1 MVGERV
7 AAARPQHSCSNVIA
21 ASLKTVM
28 QQNTRRIP
36 SYGLE
41 RTITR
46 AEFCAGRSNRGSK
59 QAFACECYATLI
71 RLHPEVKP
79 LFTHTSMEKQAKK
92 FMASLTLVLHVL
104 GKPDVLT
111 TTLQRLGRRH
121 QAVGVRVEHYP
132 MLAEALLATFAS
144 RLGGQWT
151 ADMQAAWTEA
161 FEAMASL
168 MSEGYTSSVV
178 LASL

>member
-1 MVGERV
+1 MALNAPLLEQSFALV
-7 AAARPQHSCSNVIA
+7 APTEGA
-21 ASLKTVM
+21 
-28 QQNTRRIP
+28 
-36 SYGLE
+36 
-41 RTITR
+41 
-46 AEFCAGRSNRGSK
+46 K
-59 QAFACECYATLI
+59 QAFACECYATLF
-71 RLHPEVKP
+71 RLHPEVKS

-121 QAVGVRVEHYP
+121 QTVGVRVEHYP

-161 FEAMASL
+161 FEAMVSL
-168 MSEGYTSSVV
+168 MSPRDAQRATNM
-178 LASL
+178 

>member
-1 MVGERV
+1 MALNAPLLEQSFALV
-7 AAARPQHSCSNVIA
+7 APTEGA
-21 ASLKTVM
+21 
-28 QQNTRRIP
+28 
-36 SYGLE
+36 
-41 RTITR
+41 
-46 AEFCAGRSNRGSK
+46 K
-59 QAFACECYATLI
+59 QAFACACYATLF
-71 RLHPEVKP
+71 RLHPEVKS

-144 RLGGQWT
+144 RLGGPV
-151 ADMQAAWTEA
+151 D
-161 FEAMASL
+161 S
-168 MSEGYTSSVV
+168 GYAGGLDRGV
-178 LASL
+178 

>member
-1 MVGERV
+1 
-7 AAARPQHSCSNVIA
+7 
-21 ASLKTVM
+21 M

-144 RLGGQWT
+144 HLGGQWT

-168 MSEGYTSSVV
+168 MSESYTSSAV
-178 LASL
+178 LASF

>member
-1 MVGERV
+1 MALNAPLLEQSFALV
-7 AAARPQHSCSNVIA
+7 APTEGA
-21 ASLKTVM
+21 
-28 QQNTRRIP
+28 
-36 SYGLE
+36 
-41 RTITR
+41 
-46 AEFCAGRSNRGSK
+46 K
-59 QAFACECYATLI
+59 QAFACECYATLF

-79 LFTHTSMEKQAKK
+79 LFTHTSMKKQAKK

-111 TTLQRLGRRH
+111 TTLQRLGQRH
-121 QAVGVRVEHYP
+121 QTVGVRAEHYP

-161 FEAMASL
+161 FEAMVSL

-178 LASL
+178 LASF

>member
-1 MVGERV
+1 MALNAPLLEQSFALV
-7 AAARPQHSCSNVIA
+7 APTEGA
-21 ASLKTVM
+21 
-28 QQNTRRIP
+28 
-36 SYGLE
+36 
-41 RTITR
+41 
-46 AEFCAGRSNRGSK
+46 K
-59 QAFACECYATLI
+59 QAFARECYATLF

-121 QAVGVRVEHYP
+121 QTVGVRVEHYP
-132 MLAEALLATFAS
+132 MVAEALLATFAS

-168 MSEGYTSSVV
+168 MSESYTSSAV
-178 LASL
+178 LASF